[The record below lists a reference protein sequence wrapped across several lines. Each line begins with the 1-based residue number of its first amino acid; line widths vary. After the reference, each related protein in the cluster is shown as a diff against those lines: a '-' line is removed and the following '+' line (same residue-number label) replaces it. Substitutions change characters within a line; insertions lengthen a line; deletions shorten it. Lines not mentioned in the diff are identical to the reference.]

1 MGYAPQFTARI
12 DSLNGVGTIA
22 LSGEF
27 DIATVPVLEQHFAR
41 LEGDGVT
48 AIMLDLRE
56 LTFLDC
62 SALHTILAA
71 RDRASANGHRL
82 TLDGASSPAR
92 RLFELTGTQ
101 FLLDGQEAKSVM
113 IGSP

>member
-1 MGYAPQFTARI
+1 M
-12 DSLNGVGTIA
+12 GTIA

-62 SALHTILAA
+62 AGAVC
-71 RDRASANGHRL
+71 DRRRTGSRQRERVPSDPG
-82 TLDGASSPAR
+82 GASSPAR

-101 FLLDGQEAKSVM
+101 FLLDERTACRCGQPD
-113 IGSP
+113 SP

>member
-1 MGYAPQFTARI
+1 M
-12 DSLNGVGTIA
+12 
-22 LSGEF
+22 
-27 DIATVPVLEQHFAR
+27 PVLEQHFAR

-62 SALHTILAA
+62 AALCSILAA

-82 TLDGASSPAR
+82 ILDGASSPAR

-101 FLLDGQEAKSVM
+101 FLLDEQQAVSAVDLFAMSNDLGGWSGRLSVNADV
-113 IGSP
+113 